1 MSLKILWLEGPG
13 MAGSGMAGSGMAGDL
28 PQTSE
33 VQAVYFLPNF

>member
-1 MSLKILWLEGPG
+1 MSLKILWLEGP
-13 MAGSGMAGSGMAGDL
+13 GMAGSGMAGDL